1 MIMKIIQI
9 NAVYK
14 FASTGR
20 TTMEMH
26 EYCLQHGI
34 ESHVFCPNMSDEE
47 HNIYIIGSSWI
58 INSML
63 YGHEFLVSKHF
74 SLNVLPEKC

>member
-34 ESHVFCPNMSDEE
+34 ESHVFCPK
-47 HNIYIIGSSWI
+47 
-58 INSML
+58 
-63 YGHEFLVSKHF
+63 HE
-74 SLNVLPEKC
+74 